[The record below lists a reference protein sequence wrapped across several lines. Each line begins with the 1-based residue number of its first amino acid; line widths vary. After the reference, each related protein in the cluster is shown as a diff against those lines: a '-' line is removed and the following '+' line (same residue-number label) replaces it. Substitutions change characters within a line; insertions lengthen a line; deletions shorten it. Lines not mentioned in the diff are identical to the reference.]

1 MQLKFELFKEHKK
14 TKSKKP
20 DLKFKMVAY
29 STLDINQKINLKSW
43 FFSDSEIKDAF
54 YEFINQ
60 SLVLVNINNNQYYT
74 ENLKNNG
81 AV

>member
-1 MQLKFELFKEHKK
+1 MQLKLSFDKK
-14 TKSKKP
+14 PTKPKSKKP

-43 FFSDSEIKDAF
+43 FFTDSEIKDAF

-74 ENLKNNG
+74 DNLK
-81 AV
+81 

>member
-1 MQLKFELFKEHKK
+1 MQLKLLFDKK
-14 TKSKKP
+14 PTNPKSKKP
-20 DLKFKMVAY
+20 DLKFKMVSY

-43 FFSDSEIKDAF
+43 FFTDSEIKDAF

-74 ENLKNNG
+74 DNLK
-81 AV
+81 

>member
-1 MQLKFELFKEHKK
+1 MQLQLSFDKK
-14 TKSKKP
+14 STKPKSKKP

-29 STLDINQKINLKSW
+29 STLDINQNINLKSW
-43 FFSDSEIKDAF
+43 FFSDSDIKDSF

-74 ENLKNNG
+74 DNLKK
-81 AV
+81 

>member
-1 MQLKFELFKEHKK
+1 MQLKLLFDKK
-14 TKSKKP
+14 HTKPKSKKP

-43 FFSDSEIKDAF
+43 FFTESEIKDAF

-74 ENLKNNG
+74 DNLK
-81 AV
+81 

>member
-1 MQLKFELFKEHKK
+1 MQLQISFDKNPTKP
-14 TKSKKP
+14 KSKKP

-43 FFSDSEIKDAF
+43 FFSDSEIKNAF

-60 SLVLVNINNNQYYT
+60 SIVLVNINNNTYYT
-74 ENLKNNG
+74 DNLKKH
-81 AV
+81 